1 MALYDTEREKGIDNR
16 SKKKP
21 IAQNKNKRSEPSTF
35 KSNTNARQGLRS
47 SNTGNTSGSVVPLSA
62 GRTDSNFP
70 MPSVLPRK
78 TYDNVMDTAKE
89 VGSVARQA
97 LKPSINKYA
106 GLAADYA
113 VSKSKGSIPGVRV
126 ANVST
131 QNTNTSGMVRA
142 PAMKDPTAVYD
153 VGTNKKD
160 TDKLLSERANRNLS
174 GFNDPS
180 GRYSQVGTVAGF
192 NQIRDTKTGKDNI
205 YTNLSGDRFASEF
218 NKMESGTGYGIGSR
232 GATTYAGPK
241 GNETITSAIPTEQE
255 DAENRRWL
263 DERAK
268 EKVYR
273 DNLKYDDYLWAQDR
287 HNRKLEQIDRE
298 GQVLQEQKRIES
310 AAKRQ
315 QAQQEQQQK
324 LLDEARK
331 NFSSTSIKLMTD
343 EEIDDNGMI
352 LGESINVDKLN
363 DADRYRRINP
373 NLSET
378 QAVSI
383 SLEHNEMLERVKA
396 GEVETAP
403 PREALNYL
411 LSNPTE
417 ENVKSFYRDYGWLPS
432 ALR

>member
-78 TYDNVMDTAKE
+78 TYDNVMDNAKE

-113 VSKSKGSIPGVRV
+113 VSKSKGNIPGVRV

-131 QNTNTSGMVRA
+131 QNTNTAKQNKRENRTDDVLKSRAERQVSTDVPNTWSGIG
-142 PAMKDPTAVYD
+142 D
-153 VGTNKKD
+153 
-160 TDKLLSERANRNLS
+160 
-174 GFNDPS
+174 
-180 GRYSQVGTVAGF
+180 RYKRTGQVAGF

-287 HNRKLEQIDRE
+287 QNRKLEQIDRE

-310 AAKRQ
+310 EAKRQ

-324 LLDEARK
+324 LVDEARK

-373 NLSET
+373 SLSET

-383 SLEHNEMLERVKA
+383 SLEHNEMLEKVKA

-417 ENVKSFYRDYGWLPS
+417 ENVKSFYLDYGWLPS